1 LTSGD
6 LVVKAVSVEQ
16 QLEKLRR
23 EIRRHEELYYE
34 HDNPE
39 ISDRE
44 YDALLER
51 LQDLEQQH
59 PELVTSDSPTQRV
72 GGRPVEGFLKVVHR
86 RPMLSLDNSY
96 NIDELRAFDARCQRL
111 AEGRAIDY
119 VAELKIDGLSL
130 ALHYESQVL
139 ERAVTRGDGRTGE
152 EVTANA
158 RTIRSIPLRLRGNG
172 TPSKTSDLKSQ
183 ISNLEVRGEAF
194 IPRKVFERINA
205 EREDQNEP
213 RFANPRN
220 AAAGTIRQLD
230 PKITASRRLEMFAY
244 DLLTGDRKPFATH
257 WEALDWMQQAGLRV
271 NPERVLCKSIDEV
284 IEFAN
289 QMEARRDDLD
299 YEIDGLVVKVNST
312 ALQDEF
318 GTTNK
323 APRWAIA
330 YKYAARQATT
340 QVLSIVVQVG
350 RTGALTPVANLE
362 PVVLA
367 GTTVSRATLHNPDEV
382 KRLGI
387 RIGDWVLIE
396 KGGDV
401 IPKVLKVI
409 EAKRTGEEKTFRMPR
424 KCPVC
429 GGEISRPEGE
439 VVSRCVAADCPAQ
452 LEGRLL
458 HFASRR
464 AMRIEGLGESLV
476 HQLVESGKI
485 HDAGDLYSLT
495 LEDVA
500 GLERMAKKSA
510 SNLLAQIEASKKRDL
525 ANLIYALGLR
535 HVGDRTATT
544 LARQF
549 GSLEALSKAS
559 VEKLDDVPE
568 IGLTVA
574 QSVRDWFD
582 DEGNVALCER
592 LQAAGIRTK
601 IEKTRHPTD
610 DKFAGKIFVLTG
622 SLADF
627 TRDEARAAIEARGG
641 RVSSSVSKKTD
652 FVVAGEE
659 AGSKLDKA
667 TSLGVSV
674 IDEEAF
680 KKMLK

>member
-1 LTSGD
+1 
-6 LVVKAVSVEQ
+6 K
-16 QLEKLRR
+16 
-23 EIRRHEELYYE
+23 
-34 HDNPE
+34 
-39 ISDRE
+39 
-44 YDALLER
+44 
-51 LQDLEQQH
+51 
-59 PELVTSDSPTQRV
+59 
-72 GGRPVEGFLKVVHR
+72 
-86 RPMLSLDNSY
+86 NS
-96 NIDELRAFDARCQRL
+96 NQ
-111 AEGRAIDY
+111 
-119 VAELKIDGLSL
+119 
-130 ALHYESQVL
+130 ES
-139 ERAVTRGDGRTGE
+139 E
-152 EVTANA
+152 
-158 RTIRSIPLRLRGNG
+158 
-172 TPSKTSDLKSQ
+172 
-183 ISNLEVRGEAF
+183 ISNLRSEIANVEVRGEAF

-205 EREDQNEP
+205 EREERDEP

-244 DLLTGDRKPFATH
+244 DLLAGDRKPFATH
-257 WEALDWMQQAGLRV
+257 WAALDWMQQAGLRI

-284 IEFAN
+284 IAFAN
-289 QMEARRDDLD
+289 RMEAKRDELD

-409 EAKRTGEEKTFRMPR
+409 EAKRTGAEKIFRMPR

-439 VVSRCVAADCPAQ
+439 VVSRCIAADCPAQ

-476 HQLVESGKI
+476 HQLVESGKV

-495 LEDVA
+495 LEDLA

-510 SNLLAQIEASKKRDL
+510 ANLLAQIEASKQKDL

-549 GSLEALSKAS
+549 GSLEALSKAT
-559 VEKLDDVPE
+559 VEELDDVPE

-582 DEGNVALCER
+582 DPGNLALCER
-592 LQAAGIRTK
+592 LAAAGVRTK
-601 IEKTRHPTD
+601 MERTRQQTD
-610 DKFAGKIFVLTG
+610 ERFAGKTFVLTG
-622 SLADF
+622 TLADF
-627 TRDEARAAIEARGG
+627 TRDEARAAIESRGG
-641 RVSSSVSKKTD
+641 RVSGSVSKKTD

-667 TSLGVSV
+667 TELGVTV
-674 IDEEAF
+674 LDEEAF
-680 KKMLK
+680 KKMLS

>member
-1 LTSGD
+1 
-6 LVVKAVSVEQ
+6 
-16 QLEKLRR
+16 
-23 EIRRHEELYYE
+23 
-34 HDNPE
+34 
-39 ISDRE
+39 
-44 YDALLER
+44 
-51 LQDLEQQH
+51 
-59 PELVTSDSPTQRV
+59 
-72 GGRPVEGFLKVVHR
+72 
-86 RPMLSLDNSY
+86 MLSLDNSY
-96 NIDELRAFDARCQRL
+96 NIDELRAFDQRCKRL
-111 AEGRAIDY
+111 GDGRALEY
-119 VAELKIDGLSL
+119 VAELKIDGLSI
-130 ALHYESQVL
+130 ALHYENDILV
-139 ERAVTRGDGRTGE
+139 RGVTRGDGRIGE
-152 EVTANA
+152 DVTQNA
-158 RTIRSIPLRLRGNG
+158 RTIRTVPLKLRSG
-172 TPSKTSDLKSQ
+172 TKS
-183 ISNLEVRGEAF
+183 SGSALEVRGEVF

-205 EREDQNEP
+205 EREENDEP

-230 PKITASRRLEMFAY
+230 SKIVASRKLDMFAY
-244 DLLTGDRKPFATH
+244 DLLAGDRKPFATH
-257 WEALDWMQQAGLRV
+257 WESLNWLEKAGFRV
-271 NPERVLCKSIDEV
+271 SPERARCSSIDEV
-284 IEFAN
+284 IDFAN

-340 QVLSIVVQVG
+340 RVVSIVVQVG
-350 RTGALTPVANLE
+350 RTGALTPVAILE
-362 PVVLA
+362 PVSLA

-409 EAKRTGEEKTFRMPR
+409 ESKRTGEEKAFRMPR

-476 HQLVESGKI
+476 HQFVETGKL

-500 GLERMAKKSA
+500 GLERMATKSA
-510 SNLLAQIEASKKRDL
+510 SNLLAQIEASKRREL
-525 ANLIYALGLR
+525 SNLVYALGLR
-535 HVGDRTATT
+535 HVGDRTAST
-544 LARQF
+544 LARHF
-549 GSLEALSKAS
+549 GSLDALSKAS
-559 VEKLDDVPE
+559 VQQLDDVPE

-582 DEGNVALCER
+582 DPGNIELCRR
-592 LQAAGIRTK
+592 LEAAGVRTTMQK
-601 IEKTRHPTD
+601 ASTATD
-610 DKFAGKIFVLTG
+610 DKFAGKLFVLTG
-622 SLADF
+622 ALAEF

-641 RVSSSVSKKTD
+641 RVTSSVSKKTD
-652 FVVAGEE
+652 YVIAGEE

-667 TSLGVSV
+667 NELGVTV
-674 IDEEAF
+674 LDEAAF
-680 KKMLK
+680 KKML